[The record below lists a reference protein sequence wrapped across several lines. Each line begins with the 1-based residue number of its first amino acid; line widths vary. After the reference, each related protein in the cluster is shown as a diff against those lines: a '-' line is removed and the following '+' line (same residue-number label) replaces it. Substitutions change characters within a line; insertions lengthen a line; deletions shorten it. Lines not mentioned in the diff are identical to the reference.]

1 MMILSLSHR
10 SQSSLKASSPRGEI
24 FVLATLPITL
34 QKNIEKSMRK
44 RWTQFTFRY
53 VCLFW
58 PLLCR
63 CYWQEAQDAASCI
76 LVEDLKLDGSKS
88 NSWSLFSDLSW
99 KYPSLAIFFCS
110 SEIQFCPFWDKSS
123 LGPVRTISLW
133 PADRIGIQ
141 LEFPSPACNPCYTCI
156 LLRLLCLFRTTIIQ

>member
-10 SQSSLKASSPRGEI
+10 SQSSVKASSPRGEI

-76 LVEDLKLDGSKS
+76 LVEDLKLDGSEG
-88 NSWSLFSDLSW
+88 NSL
-99 KYPSLAIFFCS
+99 IFFNF
-110 SEIQFCPFWDKSS
+110 EMYQFPFFHMD
-123 LGPVRTISLW
+123 LGTVFTRCVSQVPWHPLHRLETHDLLFLLMIVFSNDRAWWLISVLY
-133 PADRIGIQ
+133 
-141 LEFPSPACNPCYTCI
+141 E
-156 LLRLLCLFRTTIIQ
+156 